1 MTPVPAVS
9 VVQSLLHCRR
19 PLPTSSRR
27 VTCRSIACSRV
38 AGGLVSGFHVAR
50 AGIAGYRAA
59 SGQGSKQRGRGAT
72 DSAAKAL
79 GAVTAEFA
87 VALPAV
93 LALLAMLLAGAAAGM
108 TQLRIEE
115 GARAG
120 ARALAR
126 GDDPAAVERTV
137 RTLAGGSA
145 AASVSADGEWLSIT
159 VTDRVPGPLGSSIP
173 WTLTAR
179 ASTRSETAGTGAAGG
194 VGGGLTDG
202 TGLK

>member
-1 MTPVPAVS
+1 MTRSPVGLPS
-9 VVQSLLHCRR
+9 RR
-19 PLPTSSRR
+19 PPEA
-27 VTCRSIACSRV
+27 VTGSMVCSRGEKGSL
-38 AGGLVSGFHVAR
+38 GG
-50 AGIAGYRAA
+50 AA
-59 SGQGSKQRGRGAT
+59 NTR
-72 DSAAKAL
+72 

-137 RTLAGGSA
+137 RTLAGSSA
-145 AASVSADGEWLSIT
+145 AASITADGEWVNIT

-179 ASTRSETAGTGAAGG
+179 ASTRSETAGTGTAVGAGAAR
-194 VGGGLTDG
+194 GLTEG
-202 TGLK
+202 EVSR

>member
-1 MTPVPAVS
+1 LGDGNLKA
-9 VVQSLLHCRR
+9 R
-19 PLPTSSRR
+19 SSEEATGRM
-27 VTCRSIACSRV
+27 
-38 AGGLVSGFHVAR
+38 
-50 AGIAGYRAA
+50 A
-59 SGQGSKQRGRGAT
+59 SGKGDHGPTASGAN
-72 DSAAKAL
+72 AR

-126 GDDPAAVERTV
+126 GEDPAAVERTV
-137 RTLAGGSA
+137 RTLAGSSA
-145 AASVSADGEWLSIT
+145 AASVAADGEWFNVT
-159 VTDRVPGPLGSSIP
+159 VTDRVPGPLGASIP

-179 ASTRSETAGTGAAGG
+179 AATRSETAGTGAGSATGG
-194 VGGGLTDG
+194 VGGPAHGRAVR
-202 TGLK
+202 

>member
-1 MTPVPAVS
+1 MSRSAVCPGAPDPAVA
-9 VVQSLLHCRR
+9 LDTGIGPGKRR
-19 PLPTSSRR
+19 TR
-27 VTCRSIACSRV
+27 
-38 AGGLVSGFHVAR
+38 
-50 AGIAGYRAA
+50 
-59 SGQGSKQRGRGAT
+59 
-72 DSAAKAL
+72 

-126 GDDPAAVERTV
+126 GEDPSAVERTV

-145 AASVSADGEWLSIT
+145 AASVAADGEWFSIT
-159 VTDRVPGPLGSSIP
+159 VTDRVPGPLGTSIP

-179 ASTRSETAGTGAAGG
+179 ASTRSEAPGTGTGTGAGNAS
-194 VGGGLTDG
+194 GLTDG
-202 TGLK
+202 KGNR

>member
-1 MTPVPAVS
+1 MTS
-9 VVQSLLHCRR
+9 RHITRSLRTVREQALR
-19 PLPTSSRR
+19 T
-27 VTCRSIACSRV
+27 TDEA
-38 AGGLVSGFHVAR
+38 ANAR
-50 AGIAGYRAA
+50 
-59 SGQGSKQRGRGAT
+59 
-72 DSAAKAL
+72 

-108 TQLRIEE
+108 TQLRLEE

-145 AASVSADGEWLSIT
+145 AASVAADGEWVSIT

-179 ASTRSETAGTGAAGG
+179 ASTRSETAGPGA
-194 VGGGLTDG
+194 VGGPGTAAALTDG
-202 TGLK
+202 KDGR

>member
-1 MTPVPAVS
+1 MNAV
-9 VVQSLLHCRR
+9 VN
-19 PLPTSSRR
+19 
-27 VTCRSIACSRV
+27 
-38 AGGLVSGFHVAR
+38 AR
-50 AGIAGYRAA
+50 
-59 SGQGSKQRGRGAT
+59 
-72 DSAAKAL
+72 

-145 AASVSADGEWLSIT
+145 AASVSADGGWFSIT
-159 VTDRVPGPLGSSIP
+159 VTDRVSGPLGSAIP

-179 ASTRSETAGTGAAGG
+179 ATTRSETAGTRVGGG
-194 VGGGLTDG
+194 VGGGLTEG
-202 TGLK
+202 AGLK

>member
-1 MTPVPAVS
+1 MSGVAVAC
-9 VVQSLLHCRR
+9 CRI
-19 PLPTSSRR
+19 TG
-27 VTCRSIACSRV
+27 TK
-38 AGGLVSGFHVAR
+38 
-50 AGIAGYRAA
+50 AA
-59 SGQGSKQRGRGAT
+59 SGNGGGHGGRALN
-72 DSAAKAL
+72 AVVKAR

-145 AASVSADGEWLSIT
+145 AASVSADGGWFSIT
-159 VTDRVPGPLGSSIP
+159 VTDRVSGPLGSAIP

-179 ASTRSETAGTGAAGG
+179 ATTRSETAGTRVGGG
-194 VGGGLTDG
+194 VGGGLTAG
-202 TGLK
+202 AGLK

>member
-1 MTPVPAVS
+1 MTPLPAGLRIHGPFTA
-9 VVQSLLHCRR
+9 VVG
-19 PLPTSSRR
+19 SS
-27 VTCRSIACSRV
+27 
-38 AGGLVSGFHVAR
+38 AGGNDDRKAADAGANAR
-50 AGIAGYRAA
+50 
-59 SGQGSKQRGRGAT
+59 
-72 DSAAKAL
+72 

-93 LALLAMLLAGAAAGM
+93 LALLAMLLAAAAAGM

-126 GDDPAAVERTV
+126 GDDTVAVERTV

-145 AASVSADGEWLSIT
+145 AASVAADGEWFNIT
-159 VTDRVPGPLGSSIP
+159 VTDRVPGPLGASIP

-179 ASTRSETAGTGAAGG
+179 ASMRSEAAGTGAGIGAGALRG
-194 VGGGLTDG
+194 STHGQAA
-202 TGLK
+202 K

>member
-1 MTPVPAVS
+1 MPP
-9 VVQSLLHCRR
+9 
-19 PLPTSSRR
+19 P
-27 VTCRSIACSRV
+27 
-38 AGGLVSGFHVAR
+38 R
-50 AGIAGYRAA
+50 APNEAAA
-59 SGQGSKQRGRGAT
+59 SGNTACSKGDPGTADGAADARGT
-72 DSAAKAL
+72 
-79 GAVTAEFA
+79 VTAEFA

-126 GDDPAAVERTV
+126 GDDPAAVEQTV

-145 AASVSADGEWLSIT
+145 AASVASDGEWFSVT
-159 VTDRVPGPLGSSIP
+159 VTDHVPGPLGASIP

-179 ASTRSETAGTGAAGG
+179 ASTRSETAGTGAASG
-194 VGGGLTDG
+194 VGSALADRR
-202 TGLK
+202 GLK

>member
-1 MTPVPAVS
+1 MTPTPAGPR
-9 VVQSLLHCRR
+9 LCR
-19 PLPTSSRR
+19 PLPVAIGSRAR
-27 VTCRSIACSRV
+27 
-38 AGGLVSGFHVAR
+38 GGNDQKTADT
-50 AGIAGYRAA
+50 
-59 SGQGSKQRGRGAT
+59 GAN
-72 DSAAKAL
+72 L
-79 GAVTAEFA
+79 RGAVTAEFA

-145 AASVSADGEWLSIT
+145 AASVAADGEWFNVT
-159 VTDRVPGPLGSSIP
+159 VTDRVPGPLGASIP

-179 ASTRSETAGTGAAGG
+179 ASMRSETAGTG
-194 VGGGLTDG
+194 VSNG
-202 TGLK
+202 TGALGGSTHGQGEK

>member
-1 MTPVPAVS
+1 MTRSLAGV
-9 VVQSLLHCRR
+9 LLHRSLQAG
-19 PLPTSSRR
+19 PLKAGTLKAGTLKAVTGSMACGPRDQEKSDAGAHSRG
-27 VTCRSIACSRV
+27 TI
-38 AGGLVSGFHVAR
+38 
-50 AGIAGYRAA
+50 
-59 SGQGSKQRGRGAT
+59 
-72 DSAAKAL
+72 
-79 GAVTAEFA
+79 TAEFA

-145 AASVSADGEWLSIT
+145 AAAVAAEGEWFSIT
-159 VTDRVPGPLGSSIP
+159 VTDRVPGPLGSSFP

-179 ASTRSETAGTGAAGG
+179 ASTRSETAGTGTTIGTGALRDSTHSQAGG
-194 VGGGLTDG
+194 
-202 TGLK
+202 

>member
-1 MTPVPAVS
+1 MAARVNGDPEPAD
-9 VVQSLLHCRR
+9 R
-19 PLPTSSRR
+19 T
-27 VTCRSIACSRV
+27 AN
-38 AGGLVSGFHVAR
+38 AR
-50 AGIAGYRAA
+50 G
-59 SGQGSKQRGRGAT
+59 T
-72 DSAAKAL
+72 
-79 GAVTAEFA
+79 VTAEFA

-93 LALLAMLLAGAAAGM
+93 LGLLAMLLAGAAAGM

-126 GDDPAAVERTV
+126 GEDPATVERTV

-145 AASVSADGEWLSIT
+145 TASVSADAGWFNVT

-179 ASTRSETAGTGAAGG
+179 ASTRSETPGTGAGG
-194 VGGGLTDG
+194 VGEG
-202 TGLK
+202 TSDAGAVR

>member
-1 MTPVPAVS
+1 MT
-9 VVQSLLHCRR
+9 R
-19 PLPTSSRR
+19 P
-27 VTCRSIACSRV
+27 
-38 AGGLVSGFHVAR
+38 GGLLTFRKTLEAVTGGVGSSYGHLEPAGKTADAR
-50 AGIAGYRAA
+50 G
-59 SGQGSKQRGRGAT
+59 T
-72 DSAAKAL
+72 
-79 GAVTAEFA
+79 VTAEFA

-137 RTLAGGSA
+137 RMLAGTSA
-145 AASVSADGEWLSIT
+145 SASVTVDGGWFRVT

-179 ASTRSETAGTGAAGG
+179 ASTRSETAGSGAGSGDGSGDAGG
-194 VGGGLTDG
+194 VR
-202 TGLK
+202 

>member
-1 MTPVPAVS
+1 MTRPAG
-9 VVQSLLHCRR
+9 LLTFRKT
-19 PLPTSSRR
+19 LEA
-27 VTCRSIACSRV
+27 VTGGVGSNYGHQEPAGKTGDAC
-38 AGGLVSGFHVAR
+38 G
-50 AGIAGYRAA
+50 
-59 SGQGSKQRGRGAT
+59 T
-72 DSAAKAL
+72 
-79 GAVTAEFA
+79 VTAEFA

-120 ARALAR
+120 ARAVAR

-137 RTLAGGSA
+137 RMLAGSSA
-145 AASVSADGEWLSIT
+145 SATVAADGGWFRVT

-179 ASTRSETAGTGAAGG
+179 ASTRSETAGTGAAGSGDGSGDAGG
-194 VGGGLTDG
+194 VR
-202 TGLK
+202 

>member
-1 MTPVPAVS
+1 VTLVPAVS
-9 VVQSLLHCRR
+9 VVQSVLRCRR
-19 PLPTSSRR
+19 PLPAASRG
-27 VTCRSIACSRV
+27 VACSRV
-38 AGGLVSGFHVAR
+38 AGSLVTGFQVAR
-50 AGIAGYRAA
+50 RGMAGNMAA
-59 SGQGSKQRGRGAT
+59 SGQGSKQRGTSDR
-72 DSAAKAL
+72 AAKAL

-137 RTLAGGSA
+137 RTLAGASA

-159 VTDRVPGPLGSSIP
+159 VTDKVSGPLGSSIP
-173 WTLTAR
+173 LTLTAR

-194 VGGGLTDG
+194 AGGGLTDG

>member
-1 MTPVPAVS
+1 MTLVLAVS
-9 VVQSLLHCRR
+9 HVQSMRHCRR
-19 PLPTSSRR
+19 SFPAAGRG
-27 VTCRSIACSRV
+27 VACSRV
-38 AGGLVSGFHVAR
+38 AGSLVSGFQVAR
-50 AGIAGYRAA
+50 SGIAVNKAS
-59 SGQGSKQRGRGAT
+59 SGQRSKQPGRGT
-72 DSAAKAL
+72 LDRAAKAR

-137 RTLAGGSA
+137 RTLAGGSV
-145 AASVSADGEWLSIT
+145 AASISADGEWLSIT
-159 VTDRVPGPLGSSIP
+159 VTDKVPGPLGSSIP
-173 WTLTAR
+173 WTLSAR
-179 ASTRSETAGTGAAGG
+179 ASTRSETAGTGSA
-194 VGGGLTDG
+194 GGGLTEG